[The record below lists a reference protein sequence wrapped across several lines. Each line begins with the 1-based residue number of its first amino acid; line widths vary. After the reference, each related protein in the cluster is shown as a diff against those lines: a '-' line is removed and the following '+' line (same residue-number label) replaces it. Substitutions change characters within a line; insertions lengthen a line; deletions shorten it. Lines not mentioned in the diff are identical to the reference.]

1 MKRVMYRVYFVSL
14 GLLSMTPSLAN
25 EGELEERR
33 TLVQEARTTLEE
45 ARSRRDSTM
54 LDMFQHKLSRIDR
67 SCQQEN
73 NEKKENAFNVVIFT
87 DAVELRLEA
96 LPIIDALRDKTFD
109 LNNPPESYMTS
120 WFIPT
125 NLPVA
130 VVNRHRRDME
140 VNAQRHEKLIH
151 EKEMNDLYEAYKGR
165 VSGAIYQIW
174 QRNHKTNN
182 ESLNDFVRL
191 TNRVNE
197 VITNAAIREQLFAPI
212 KKAGGNQKETLSR

>member
-1 MKRVMYRVYFVSL
+1 MYRVYFVSL
-14 GLLSMTPSLAN
+14 GLLSVTPSLAN

-33 TLVQEARTTLEE
+33 TLVQEARTALEE
-45 ARSRRDSTM
+45 ARLRRDSTM

-73 NEKKENAFNVVIFT
+73 NEKTENTSNAVIFT

-140 VNAQRHEKLIH
+140 ANAQRHEKLIH
-151 EKEMNDLYEAYKGR
+151 EKEMHDLYETYKGR
-165 VSGAIYQIW
+165 VSGAMYQVW
-174 QRNHKTNN
+174 QITRKNN
-182 ESLNDFVRL
+182 NNSMNYFVII
-191 TNRVNE
+191 TNRVND

-212 KKAGGNQKETLSR
+212 KKAECSQKETLSR